1 MDDELQPS
9 PDWNPDPERR
19 SSTGTLAAAVAA
31 VVLAAA
37 GIAYF
42 AFRRTPPPPPAPAP
56 AAEAPAAAATAQTAP
71 AAAVNLPALDESDAF
86 VRGQLLPLSASG
98 IWSSWLGH
106 DSLVRRFVA
115 AVLSIAERKNPRPV
129 LAEVASVRGPFAV
142 RREAGRLVIDPA
154 THARYDGI
162 VDTLQSIDVGAARP
176 AWKILRPLV
185 ESAWNEVA
193 SPEQSL
199 DATLRE
205 VFDHLLAAPVPPESI
220 EVEAHEGVYV
230 YRDRE
235 LEALSPA
242 QKLIV
247 RTGAAN
253 GARLHALLLEWRGLF

>member
-1 MDDELQPS
+1 MDDELQLS

-56 AAEAPAAAATAQTAP
+56 AAKHQPPPQRP
-71 AAAVNLPALDESDAF
+71 SRPRRRGESAGPRRGDAF

-115 AVLSIAERKNPRPV
+115 AVLSIAGRTRARS
-129 LAEVASVRGPFAV
+129 LAEVAASAGHVSRSAMRSP
-142 RREAGRLVIDPA
+142 GRLVIDPA
-154 THARYDGI
+154 TRPLRRHRRHAA
-162 VDTLQSIDVGAARP
+162 IDRRQRGASGLEGPAAARRVGLERGGVARAVAGRHAPRGVRPP
-176 AWKILRPLV
+176 ARRRSSPAGIDRGR
-185 ESAWNEVA
+185 SA
-193 SPEQSL
+193 
-199 DATLRE
+199 RR
-205 VFDHLLAAPVPPESI
+205 
-220 EVEAHEGVYV
+220 VYV
-230 YRDRE
+230 CQPGRE

-253 GARLHALLLEWRGLF
+253 SAPRSAPRWRGLF